1 MFFLLTCIALVCVA
15 HLLYTWP
22 CIAFPL
28 LQIKHLCVFC
38 DILSPKA
45 LYGCV
50 VLLFQTQDVFSR

>member
-1 MFFLLTCIALVCVA
+1 MFFYLTCIVLVCVA
-15 HLLYTWP
+15 HLLYAWP
-22 CIAFPL
+22 CIAFLL

-50 VLLFQTQDVFSR
+50 VLLLQTQDVFSQ

>member
-1 MFFLLTCIALVCVA
+1 MFFKLACIVLVCGA
-15 HLLYTWP
+15 HLLYASP

-45 LYGCV
+45 LHGCV
-50 VLLFQTQDVFSR
+50 VLPLQTQDVFSW